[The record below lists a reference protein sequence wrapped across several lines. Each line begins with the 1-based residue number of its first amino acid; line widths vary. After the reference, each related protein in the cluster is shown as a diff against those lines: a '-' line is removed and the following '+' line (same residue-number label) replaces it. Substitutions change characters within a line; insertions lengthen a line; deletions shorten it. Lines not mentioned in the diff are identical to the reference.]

1 MIEYLKGR
9 LESVDADGLVLDA
22 GGLGLRVRVHEPER
36 FRAQRGT
43 VIVLP
48 VMLDIQARAVRL
60 FGFKTIEERTRFGVL
75 HAIPGVGAGTALKL
89 LPAYGALTSK
99 DAHLPAIAGIGP
111 AMRAKISRWL
121 ARHGGAAAS
130 LPIEAEL
137 RSALEGLGLSPAE
150 ARTRAARVAAK
161 AAGADLA
168 ALVRMAVK
176 RGPEAGP
183 AQRRVPHE

>member
-9 LESVDADGLVLDA
+9 LESVDADGLVIDA
-22 GGLGLRVRVHEPER
+22 AGLGLRVRVHDPER
-36 FRAQRGT
+36 FRSQEGT
-43 VIVLP
+43 VVILP
-48 VMLDIQARAVRL
+48 VILDIQARAVRL
-60 FGFKTIEERTRFGVL
+60 FGFKSSEEREQFEVL

-89 LPAYGALTSK
+89 LPAYAALTAK

-121 ARHGGAAAS
+121 VRHGGASAS
-130 LPIEAEL
+130 APIEAEL

-176 RGPEAGP
+176 
-183 AQRRVPHE
+183 H